1 MFAKVMP
8 WRSMNACIEASSPFH
23 ATPTTVILSAHC
35 LLAASTE
42 AASALHALQPGA
54 QNQKATGL
62 PMNEAA
68 SIWPPPTVGEV
79 KANRLDGEVATV
91 VGSAVVIFAEL
102 PHAVSAAAAAIKA
115 TVRIARR

>member
-1 MFAKVMP
+1 
-8 WRSMNACIEASSPFH
+8 MNACIEASSPFH

-42 AASALHALQPGA
+42 AAAALHALQPGA

>member
-1 MFAKVMP
+1 
-8 WRSMNACIEASSPFH
+8 MNACIEASSPFH
-23 ATPTTVILSAHC
+23 ATPTTVILSAHF
-35 LLAASTE
+35 LLVASTE
-42 AASALHALQPGA
+42 AASALHVLQPGA

-79 KANRLDGEVATV
+79 KANRLDAELPATV

-102 PHAVSAAAAAIKA
+102 PHAVRTAAAVIKA
-115 TVRIARR
+115 AVRITRR